1 MQQCSHALQC
11 SAESRKDCL
20 EGKGGGG
27 IGAIEFIGPWLSKN
41 TLCLPEQTLYKQAK
55 PTAVSQPRV
64 AMSVRGGDHVLWSTV
79 CVCMCGTLANLNV
92 IHSNLQ

>member
-1 MQQCSHALQC
+1 MQQSSHTLQC

-55 PTAVSQPRV
+55 PTAVSRPRV
-64 AMSVRGGDHVLWSTV
+64 AISVRGGDHVMVHCV
-79 CVCMCGTLANLNV
+79 CVCVCGTL
-92 IHSNLQ
+92 LQI